1 VADTDPLARRRF
13 LAFLAASPL
22 LFGDTRSLLARIA
35 GRPGTN
41 SMPMELAN
49 RLLEQTAPLVPITRA
64 ADALDVFDF
73 EPVAQTRIP
82 IAHWGYLAGGVDDD
96 ATIQANRDGFAKW
109 ALRPRRLVDSSHVDA
124 SVSLLGA
131 TYPTPIVINPVGF
144 QRAFHPDGELAVA
157 RAAKAKQHLQILSTV
172 STTSIEDAIAA
183 RGAPLWQQLYH
194 DTDNWARTK
203 QIVQRAERAG
213 ATAIVFT
220 IDLLAGSN
228 RETMI
233 RTARLDPRNCVSC
246 HEGGAPV
253 PGMRGQ
259 LSGNGQPRIP
269 MLNGYP
275 EVPREPEVGTATWE
289 WVKRLQDT
297 TSLPVL
303 LKGIVTKEDAE
314 LAVAQGIR
322 GLFCSNHGGR
332 AENSH
337 RATIT
342 SLPEVLEGVKGKI
355 PVILDGGIRRGTDVF
370 TALALGA
377 TAVGIGRPYIWG
389 LGAFG
394 QEGVEMVLAILRRE
408 TELVMA
414 QCGAPTIA
422 RITRAHIV
430 ER

>member
-1 VADTDPLARRRF
+1 MTDTDPLARRRF

-22 LFGDTRSLLARIA
+22 LVGDGRAALARLA
-35 GRPGTN
+35 GRPGADDA
-41 SMPMELAN
+41 PLDLAA
-49 RLLEQTAPLVPITRA
+49 RLLEQPTPIRRA

-73 EPVAQTRIP
+73 EPVAQRRIP

-109 ALRPRRLVDSSHVDA
+109 ALRPRRLVDTSRVDA

-131 TYPTPIVINPVGF
+131 SFPTPIVINPVGY
-144 QRAFHPDGELAVA
+144 QRAFHPLGELAVA
-157 RAAKAKQHLQILSTV
+157 RAARTRNHLQVLSTV

-183 RGAPLWQQLYH
+183 RGAPLWYQLYH
-194 DTDNWARTK
+194 DAGDWARTK
-203 QIVQRAERAG
+203 QIVQRVEKAG
-213 ATAIVFT
+213 ASAIVFT
-220 IDLLAGSN
+220 VDLLAGSN
-228 RETMI
+228 RETLV
-233 RTARLDPRNCVSC
+233 RSARRDPRNCLAC
-246 HEGGAPV
+246 HEGGPPV
-253 PGMRGQ
+253 PGMTGQLAGRGQ
-259 LSGNGQPRIP
+259 TRIP

-275 EVPREPEVGTATWE
+275 PVPREPEVGTATWS

-303 LKGIVTKEDAE
+303 LKGIVTRDDAE

-337 RATIT
+337 RATVA
-342 SLPEVLEGVKGKI
+342 SLPEVVDGVQGRI

-414 QCGAPTIA
+414 QSGAPSIA

>member
-1 VADTDPLARRRF
+1 MIRSARR
-13 LAFLAASPL
+13 
-22 LFGDTRSLLARIA
+22 
-35 GRPGTN
+35 
-41 SMPMELAN
+41 
-49 RLLEQTAPLVPITRA
+49 
-64 ADALDVFDF
+64 
-73 EPVAQTRIP
+73 
-82 IAHWGYLAGGVDDD
+82 
-96 ATIQANRDGFAKW
+96 
-109 ALRPRRLVDSSHVDA
+109 
-124 SVSLLGA
+124 
-131 TYPTPIVINPVGF
+131 
-144 QRAFHPDGELAVA
+144 
-157 RAAKAKQHLQILSTV
+157 
-172 STTSIEDAIAA
+172 
-183 RGAPLWQQLYH
+183 
-194 DTDNWARTK
+194 
-203 QIVQRAERAG
+203 
-213 ATAIVFT
+213 
-220 IDLLAGSN
+220 
-228 RETMI
+228 
-233 RTARLDPRNCVSC
+233 DPRNCVEC
-246 HEGGAPV
+246 HEGGPPV
-253 PGMRGQ
+253 PGLRGQ
-259 LSGNGQPRIP
+259 VASTGQPRIP

-275 EVPREPEVGTATWE
+275 AVPREPEVGSATWD
-289 WVKRLQDT
+289 WVKKLQDA

-337 RATIT
+337 RASVA
-342 SLPEVLEGVKGKI
+342 SLPEVLEGTKGKI
-355 PVILDGGIRRGTDVF
+355 PVILDGGVRRGTDVF

>member
-1 VADTDPLARRRF
+1 VADTDPMARRRF

-22 LFGDTRSLLARIA
+22 LFGDSRSLLARFA
-35 GRPGTN
+35 SQSATTA
-41 SMPMELAN
+41 MPMDLAA
-49 RLLEQTAPLVPITRA
+49 RLLEQTAALTPITKA

-73 EPVAQTRIP
+73 ESVAQSRIP

-96 ATIQANRDGFAKW
+96 ATIRANRDGFTKW
-109 ALRPRRLVDSSHVDA
+109 ALRPRRLVDTSHVDG
-124 SVSLLGA
+124 SVSLLGV
-131 TYPTPIVINPVGF
+131 TYPTPIIINPVGY

-157 RAAKAKQHLQILSTV
+157 RAARAKQHLQVLSTV
-172 STTSIEDAIAA
+172 STTSIEDATAA

-194 DTDNWARTK
+194 DSENWARTK

-220 IDLLAGSN
+220 ADLLAGSN

-233 RTARLDPRNCVSC
+233 REARRDPRNCVSC

-253 PGMRGQ
+253 PG
-259 LSGNGQPRIP
+259 LSARISGGEGPRIP
-269 MLNGYP
+269 MLYGYP
-275 EVPREPEVGTATWE
+275 EVPREPEVGRATWE
-289 WVKRLQDT
+289 WVKRLQDAT
-297 TSLPVL
+297 ALPVL

-314 LAVAQGIR
+314 LAVGQGIR

-337 RATIT
+337 RASVA

-422 RITRAHIV
+422 KITRAHIA